1 MTSHLSGIALA
12 AFLAAASPVAWAQAD
27 QQQAGATVEFSKGLR
42 GRISDGKLGK
52 ARLVFTD
59 TELVVEVKGST
70 TERFGYEDLA
80 VRRGK
85 HHRGAP
91 LLDPI
96 FWLTTL
102 PSVASTLTT
111 GGLGDAAVYLAAALV
126 GANGFYL
133 AHRLLAHPHW
143 LSLHLSNEHHRCT
156 FVRLPRSKGART
168 AIAEEI
174 ARRAPRE
181 LRTRP
186 RAGSPGLSVHS
197 LPSPGELAPD
207 FSLSGLQATD
217 VRLSDLRGSVVLLN
231 FWATWCGP
239 CRQELP
245 QLQRL
250 HQQHSNA
257 GLVVLGI
264 SDEKP
269 DHTREFLAERGI
281 TYPSLHDEGSLVFRR
296 YGVTAI
302 PTTLVIGPDGVI
314 SFRFEGYLNRS
325 AMAKALKPHLS
336 PPAAL
341 KRR

>member
-1 MTSHLSGIALA
+1 MTSRLSGIALA

-70 TERFGYEDLA
+70 PERFGYSDLA

-85 HHRGAP
+85 HYEGDP
-91 LLDPI
+91 LVDSF
-96 FWLTTL
+96 FWWTTL
-102 PSVASTLTT
+102 PLLASTAAT
-111 GGLGDAAVYLAAALV
+111 GGLGDAFVYFAAALA
-126 GANGFYL
+126 GGHGY
-133 AHRLLAHPHW
+133 LLARQLLVRRHW
-143 LSLHLSNEHHRCT
+143 LSLHLARADHRCA
-156 FVRLPRSKGART
+156 FLRLPRSKAVRT

-186 RAGSPGLSVHS
+186 PAASPGLSDHS
-197 LPSPGELAPD
+197 WPSPGELAPD
-207 FSLSGLQATD
+207 FSLSGLQTTH
-217 VRLSDLRGSVVLLN
+217 VRLSDLRGRVVLLN

-325 AMAKALKPHLS
+325 AMARALKPHLS